1 MTTIICAI
9 IIAAAAVAAVVT
21 YFILRRSERELS
33 QGELLLLSGIF
44 TVIITATTFFLCF
57 SVDAGIIAVPIVL
70 IAVFAVLYIIYCRA
84 NSVTPDGT
92 KRAKRSHRITLG
104 SNTKKAK
111 RFLLSSGSVALGI
124 AAVILVNL
132 IFGNLN
138 DRFDW
143 NIDLTESGMYSIS
156 DDTDKVLNELSDEV
170 DITVLLSEDE
180 LAENSYGSYVQ
191 TLMKKYA
198 ERSDKIKISY
208 IDPYKNPSAVESY
221 SDLADDVSEGSIIV
235 QSGDSS
241 KVLNLIDFYET
252 ETDSSTYSYYV
263 SAFKGEGTLTSA
275 ILSVTSENTP
285 SAYILQGHNESVST
299 SFTDML
305 ETSGYTVDTLNLTEK
320 DIPDN
325 TSMLVISLPQDD
337 YTEDELNTL
346 DDFVKNGGDLLVFTG
361 TDSPSGLDNLYAY
374 LQEWGITVNGDMV
387 RDSDYNISDARYIL
401 SSISDTDYTSALD
414 SKSDQVIVT
423 PNARSLTVGLDSDVS
438 DRTVE
443 TILTS
448 RDTSYARTTEDGATY
463 DSYDKE
469 SSDTDGPFDLAAVA
483 SYTGNESGGQVLVCS
498 SALMMTD
505 QLMESTT
512 LLNKDFL
519 SAAISEMQPDVELV
533 SIDSKSM
540 SAEPL
545 TLSSTATYVVFV
557 FLVFIPLFLFV
568 YGILVF
574 LHRRKL

>member
-1 MTTIICAI
+1 MTTVICAI
-9 IIAAAAVAAVVT
+9 IIAVAAIAAVVT
-21 YFILRRSERELS
+21 YFVLRRSERELS

-57 SVDAGIIAVPIVL
+57 SMDAGIIAVPIVL
-70 IAVFAVLYIIYCRA
+70 IAVFAVLYILYCRA
-84 NSVTPDGT
+84 NSIAPDGT
-92 KRAKRSHRITLG
+92 RRAKRSHRITLG

-156 DDTDKVLNELSDEV
+156 DDTDKALNELSDEV

-275 ILSVTSENTP
+275 ILSVTSEDTP

-374 LQEWGITVNGDMV
+374 LQEWGIAVNGDMV
-387 RDSDYNISDARYIL
+387 LDSDYNISDARYIL
-401 SSISDTDYTSALD
+401 SSIADTDYTSALD

-463 DSYDKE
+463 DSYDKQ
-469 SSDTDGPFDLAAVA
+469 SSDTDGSFDLAAVA

-519 SAAISEMQPDVELV
+519 SSTISEMQPDVELV

-568 YGILVF
+568 YGILIF
-574 LHRRKL
+574 FHRRKL

>member
-1 MTTIICAI
+1 MTTVICAI
-9 IIAAAAVAAVVT
+9 IIAVAAIAAVVT
-21 YFILRRSERELS
+21 YFVLRRSERELS

-57 SVDAGIIAVPIVL
+57 SMDAGIIAVPIVL
-70 IAVFAVLYIIYCRA
+70 IAVFAVLYILYCRA

-156 DDTDKVLNELSDEV
+156 DDTDKVLSELSDEV

-275 ILSVTSENTP
+275 ILSVTSEDTP

-387 RDSDYNISDARYIL
+387 LDSDYNLSDARYIL

-463 DSYDKE
+463 DSYDKQ

-519 SAAISEMQPDVELV
+519 SSTISEMQPDVELV

>member
-1 MTTIICAI
+1 MTTVICAI
-9 IIAAAAVAAVVT
+9 IIAVAAIAAVVT

-57 SVDAGIIAVPIVL
+57 SMDAGIIAVPIVM
-70 IAVFAVLYIIYCRA
+70 IAVFAVLYILYCRA

-92 KRAKRSHRITLG
+92 RRAKRSHRITLG

-275 ILSVTSENTP
+275 ILSVTSEDTP

-374 LQEWGITVNGDMV
+374 LQEWGIAVNGDMV
-387 RDSDYNISDARYIL
+387 LDSDYNISDARYIL

-463 DSYDKE
+463 DSYDKQ

-519 SAAISEMQPDVELV
+519 SSTISEMQPDVELV

-574 LHRRKL
+574 FHRRKL